1 MPSPTARR
9 LGARATAS
17 VRSSVVLALALLAP
31 QPARAEQPAAR
42 PQPTSE
48 ELVLRTRLHD
58 ASRSGRWR
66 EVVESFVALRGRGL
80 GDEPGLLL
88 RFAEAQAALNETA
101 AATTAA
107 EAVLARSSDDV
118 RGLLLLGRL
127 RQQSG
132 RTDEARELFVRAA
145 RAGGNVLRELAPAA
159 VAELLRDSGA
169 QGNFVLRVMTASQ
182 GAEVSRPSRD
192 PFAAPPLDDDVFT
205 GGDEPQ
211 PPSAARLAL
220 EREVD
225 ALLER
230 IARLAERGDDVAGF
244 GAALKELQ
252 ALLTRW
258 EGLGADVARDRLEAC
273 RARFESLRDVHDG
286 LRLQVALH
294 EANGLLRH
302 MNRLLA
308 EDAPDD
314 ALLVHRQVVEVA
326 TRLQGDS
333 LPQVVRVGEALRLRA
348 EPLLR
353 KARALSRIARL
364 NLEVTGVVLPPPGD
378 GPSTAIVDDQIRKEG
393 ERIELDGVEV
403 TVVSIRRSAVRFAL
417 DEFEFV
423 RPLRLPK

>member
-1 MPSPTARR
+1 MPSPIVRR
-9 LGARATAS
+9 LGARAL
-17 VRSSVVLALALLAP
+17 SSFVLVLAVSAR
-31 QPARAEQPAAR
+31 PARAEQPAAR
-42 PQPTSE
+42 PQPSSE
-48 ELVLRTRLHD
+48 ELVLRTRLYD
-58 ASRSGRWR
+58 ASKTGRWQ
-66 EVVESFVALRGRGL
+66 EVVESFVALRARGL

-88 RFAEAQAALNETA
+88 RYAEAQATLKETA

-107 EAVLARSSDDV
+107 EAVLARAADDV

-127 RQQSG
+127 RQQAG
-132 RTDEARELFVRAA
+132 RVDEARELFVRAA
-145 RAGGNVLRELAPAA
+145 RAGGNVLRELTPDAL
-159 VAELLRDSGA
+159 AELLRGSGA

-182 GAEVSRPSRD
+182 GVEVGRPARD
-192 PFAAPPLDDDVFT
+192 PFAAPALDDDVIV
-205 GGDEPQ
+205 GGDGPA
-211 PPSAARLAL
+211 PPSAVRLAL

-230 IARLAERGDDVAGF
+230 IALLAERGDDVAGF

-302 MNRLLA
+302 MGRLLA

-314 ALLVHRQVVEVA
+314 ALVVHRQVVEVA
-326 TRLQGDS
+326 NRLQGDS
-333 LPQVVRVGEALRLRA
+333 LLPVVRVGEALRLRA

-364 NLEVTGVVLPPPGD
+364 NLEVTGVVLPPPGE
-378 GPSTAIVDDQIRKEG
+378 GPATAIVDDRIRKEG
-393 ERIELDGVEV
+393 ERIELDDVEV
-403 TVVSIRRSAVRFAL
+403 RVVAIRRSAVRFAL